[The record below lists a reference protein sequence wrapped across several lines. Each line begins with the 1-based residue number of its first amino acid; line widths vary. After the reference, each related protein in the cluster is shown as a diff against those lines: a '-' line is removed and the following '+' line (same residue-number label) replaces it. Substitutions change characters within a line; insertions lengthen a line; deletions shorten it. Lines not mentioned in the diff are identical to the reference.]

1 LQYEA
6 KKEQQKKTQGRTII
20 DQSPRWY
27 SNFDGCDRLPLLR
40 YEWSDGFGVLIFE
53 RSPKI
58 G

>member
-53 RSPKI
+53 
-58 G
+58 